1 MYAEACPNLATP
13 STEALG
19 DMRYIFL
26 TVIAAAI
33 FVASTSS
40 NASGQYVITPS
51 ANQLQ
56 SRQQS
61 SDVETLGPNH
71 WPVIVTYVGNIS
83 LSVAATPNQYP
94 EQGHMLLKYEVR
106 VKHDSGSAV
115 TVDGTR
121 VSATLGGIGLQRETL
136 AEMLAA
142 RDKMQRSI
150 EFWSTLSGMVA
161 VNNASLNAGRYE
173 YSGVSKGVVTD
184 DEGNHVDVSATSAGT
199 IVNRGEQQE
208 AVNEAAADSARQEEN
223 ELKNLDDVTKKVID
237 DNKEHFVVT
246 PGDGVFA
253 QWIFKVPKSLKGD
266 MPMIVQFDIGEN
278 HYVAHF
284 DVHIE

>member
-1 MYAEACPNLATP
+1 
-13 STEALG
+13 
-19 DMRYIFL
+19 MRYIFL

-33 FVASTSS
+33 FATSTPSD
-40 NASGQYVITPS
+40 ASGQYVITPS
-51 ANQLQ
+51 ANQVQ
-56 SRQQS
+56 SQQQS

-71 WPVIVTYVGNIS
+71 WPVIVTYIGNIS
-83 LSVAATPNQYP
+83 FSVAATPNQYP

-106 VKHDSGSAV
+106 VKRDSGSAI
-115 TVDGTR
+115 TVDGTH
-121 VSATLGGIGLQRETL
+121 VSATLGGAELQRETL
-136 AEMLAA
+136 GEMLAA

-150 EFWSTLSGMVA
+150 EFWSTLSGMA
-161 VNNASLNAGRYE
+161 AASNASLNAGRYE

-184 DEGNHVDVSATSAGT
+184 DEGNHVDVTSTNTGT
-199 IVNRGEQQE
+199 VINRGEQQKAVSE
-208 AVNEAAADSARQEEN
+208 ASEESAREEEN
-223 ELKNLDDVTKKVID
+223 ELNNLDTLTKKVID